1 MELLVATTKAIS
13 KDKVEGLWFA
23 LPEVPRFIA
32 STSVGNLSFFALDSV
47 LNEIANNR
55 ITNELPKFIIANQ
68 ETFCFATAY
77 IVEIALQH
85 LLNAILVYGWSTIS
99 TRERYFSTLGMTYS
113 TYITS
118 LVGSTLSHTLLLK
131 YGVPK
136 NFAFIVTLLGFGV
149 FNYYALS
156 IKVSNKNENANGKC
170 AVDMK
175 AKKQRR
181 AATLPQKIR
190 GGDGDHRGWRRSVWG
205 KLAISTSNFEAQR
218 DPILGLIKSTD
229 GRVSVY

>member
-1 MELLVATTKAIS
+1 M
-13 KDKVEGLWFA
+13 
-23 LPEVPRFIA
+23 
-32 STSVGNLSFFALDSV
+32 
-47 LNEIANNR
+47 
-55 ITNELPKFIIANQ
+55 
-68 ETFCFATAY
+68 
-77 IVEIALQH
+77 
-85 LLNAILVYGWSTIS
+85 
-99 TRERYFSTLGMTYS
+99 
-113 TYITS
+113 
-118 LVGSTLSHTLLLK
+118 GSTLSHTLLLK

-175 AKKQRR
+175 PKKQRR

-205 KLAISTSNFEAQR
+205 KLAISTSNYEAQR